1 MRSETSAE
9 NRKAVDLGAGGSL
22 PPTHIQSHAWLEGR
36 RAWHVARRNRRI
48 RSTHLRGVEVAPLYL
63 PLNASFEC
71 FLSIVQV
78 WVWPF
83 VVVKKLLTSENSLA
97 QWLCEIELGG
107 LLIKTY
113 AKNKKSQDN
122 HHVRS

>member
-1 MRSETSAE
+1 M
-9 NRKAVDLGAGGSL
+9 
-22 PPTHIQSHAWLEGR
+22 
-36 RAWHVARRNRRI
+36 
-48 RSTHLRGVEVAPLYL
+48 APLYL